1 MKPLNLKISAFG
13 PYKNE
18 IEIDFKKL
26 GNSGIFLITG
36 DTGAGKTTIFDSISF
51 ALFGEVS
58 GSNRQILSLRSDF
71 AIDETETFV
80 ELEFN
85 HKNKIYKIR
94 RNPPYEKAKKR
105 GEGTTKKTAEASLEF
120 DDTIISGTKNVD
132 SKIEEILGINA
143 KQFKQIAMLAQGEF
157 LKILFAESK
166 DRTEIFRRIFDTD
179 IYNQISKKLVEKT
192 KITRAELEHLK
203 SFFTINASNII
214 WNDES
219 LKEPIKEV
227 NELIIDETL
236 DKLQNEVQK
245 NKKEYN
251 RSDKEIKEQE
261 KQISKLEEEIRIQDD
276 KNKQIDLHNEL
287 LAQKRELE
295 EKKDEIKEKE
305 NLILKIQNIINK
317 VLPIEKRVK
326 EIKNE
331 ILQKQEL
338 LKSLEQNIIKGEEEE
353 KTSKNTIEIL
363 DKIKII
369 LQKYNELL
377 SQKVEYENNIKKVNE
392 VFKQIENKKHLEE
405 NCKKSEADWENIKK
419 YLSEKEIEFF
429 REQAGIL
436 AENLKENEPC
446 PVCGSTHHPNL
457 AQKTES
463 VLSKEKLDELRKI
476 EETSHNVLTDAIN
489 KVTEVNSKI
498 NILKSDFEKDIE
510 IEAYQ
515 KELKE
520 KFDKNEKDINEKYLE
535 INNYYNQITG
545 KNIKIDEFDYD
556 KFKDDVTNKIANKRE
571 QLLKNKT
578 LLEENQKYLVE
589 LENKQTAENKQYE
602 EALKELGF
610 ENEEEYKKTVYNE
623 KQLETLKKEIDE
635 YKKIVT
641 INNTKLEEIEK
652 VIKDYTKIDLTE
664 SKKSLD
670 ENKEKLDKTRKIL
683 MEQNKI
689 FGNNERILKELL
701 QNSSKLKSKIKEF
714 ILIEDLSK
722 TASGTIYGKRRI
734 EFEQFVQASY
744 FELVIAEAN
753 KRLLKMTDNRFVL
766 VRKESS
772 DKVSD
777 KIGLE
782 LEVIDNYS
790 GKKRD
795 VKSLSGGESFKAA
808 LSLALGLS
816 DVIQS
821 YSGGIVVDTMF
832 IDEGFGS
839 LDDESREQA
848 INTLNQLTDNNKLI
862 GIISHVTE
870 LKERIDKKIIIT
882 KSQEGSNINIE
893 L

>member
-36 DTGAGKTTIFDSISF
+36 DTGAGKTTIFDAISY

-58 GSNRQILSLRSDF
+58 GSNRQISSLRSDF
-71 AIDETETFV
+71 ANDETETFV

-105 GEGTTKKTAEASLEF
+105 GEGTTKKTADASIEF

-192 KITRAELEHLK
+192 KITRSELEQLK
-203 SFFTINASNII
+203 SIFTINVSNII
-214 WNDES
+214 WEDEH

-227 NELIIDETL
+227 NELIIDEIL
-236 DKLQNEVQK
+236 NKLQEEVQK
-245 NKKEYN
+245 NKKAYN
-251 RSDKEIKEQE
+251 SSDKEIKKQE
-261 KQISKLEEEIRIQDD
+261 KQISKLEEEIRIQED
-276 KNKQIDLHNEL
+276 KNKQIDLQNEL
-287 LAQKRELE
+287 LVQKRELE

-317 VLPIEKRVK
+317 VLPIEKRLK
-326 EIKNE
+326 EVKNE

-353 KTSKNTIEIL
+353 KSSKNIIEIL

-377 SQKVEYENNIKKVNE
+377 NQKIENENNIKKVNE
-392 VFKQIENKKHLEE
+392 VFKQIENKRHLEE
-405 NCKKSEADWENIKK
+405 NCKKLEADWENIKK

-436 AENLKENEPC
+436 AENLKENQPC

-476 EETSHNVLTDAIN
+476 EETSHNVFTDAIN

-498 NILKSDFEKDIE
+498 DILKSDFEKDIE

-515 KELKE
+515 KE
-520 KFDKNEKDINEKYLE
+520 
-535 INNYYNQITG
+535 
-545 KNIKIDEFDYD
+545 
-556 KFKDDVTNKIANKRE
+556 
-571 QLLKNKT
+571 
-578 LLEENQKYLVE
+578 
-589 LENKQTAENKQYE
+589 
-602 EALKELGF
+602 
-610 ENEEEYKKTVYNE
+610 
-623 KQLETLKKEIDE
+623 
-635 YKKIVT
+635 
-641 INNTKLEEIEK
+641 
-652 VIKDYTKIDLTE
+652 
-664 SKKSLD
+664 
-670 ENKEKLDKTRKIL
+670 
-683 MEQNKI
+683 
-689 FGNNERILKELL
+689 
-701 QNSSKLKSKIKEF
+701 
-714 ILIEDLSK
+714 
-722 TASGTIYGKRRI
+722 
-734 EFEQFVQASY
+734 
-744 FELVIAEAN
+744 
-753 KRLLKMTDNRFVL
+753 
-766 VRKESS
+766 
-772 DKVSD
+772 
-777 KIGLE
+777 
-782 LEVIDNYS
+782 
-790 GKKRD
+790 
-795 VKSLSGGESFKAA
+795 
-808 LSLALGLS
+808 
-816 DVIQS
+816 
-821 YSGGIVVDTMF
+821 
-832 IDEGFGS
+832 
-839 LDDESREQA
+839 
-848 INTLNQLTDNNKLI
+848 
-862 GIISHVTE
+862 
-870 LKERIDKKIIIT
+870 
-882 KSQEGSNINIE
+882 
-893 L
+893 

>member
-36 DTGAGKTTIFDSISF
+36 DTGAGKTTIFDAISY

-58 GSNRQILSLRSDF
+58 GSNRQISSLRSDF
-71 AIDETETFV
+71 ANDETETFV

-105 GEGTTKKTAEASLEF
+105 GEGTTKKTADASIEF

-192 KITRAELEHLK
+192 KITRAELEQLK
-203 SFFTINASNII
+203 SIFTINASNII
-214 WNDES
+214 WEDEH

-227 NELIIDETL
+227 NELIIDEIL
-236 DKLQNEVQK
+236 NKLQEEVQK
-245 NKKEYN
+245 NKKAYN
-251 RSDKEIKEQE
+251 SSDKEIKKQE
-261 KQISKLEEEIRIQDD
+261 KQISKLEEEIRIQED
-276 KNKQIDLHNEL
+276 KNKQIDLQNEL
-287 LAQKRELE
+287 LVQKRELE

-317 VLPIEKRVK
+317 VLPIEKRLK
-326 EIKNE
+326 EVKNE

-353 KTSKNTIEIL
+353 KVSKNTIEIL

-377 SQKVEYENNIKKVNE
+377 NQKIEYENNIKKVNE

-405 NCKKSEADWENIKK
+405 NCKKLEADWENIKK

-436 AENLKENEPC
+436 AENLKENQPC

-498 NILKSDFEKDIE
+498 DILKSDFEKDIE

-589 LENKQTAENKQYE
+589 LENKQIAENKQYE
-602 EALKELGF
+602 EALKNLGF

-670 ENKEKLDKTRKIL
+670 ENKEKLDKSRKIL

-714 ILIEDLSK
+714 IMIEDLSK
-722 TASGTIYGKRRI
+722 TASGTISGKRRI

>member
-36 DTGAGKTTIFDSISF
+36 DTGAGKTTIFDAISY

-58 GSNRQILSLRSDF
+58 GSNRQISSLRSDF
-71 AIDETETFV
+71 ANDETETFV

-105 GEGTTKKTAEASLEF
+105 GEGTTKKTADASIEF

-192 KITRAELEHLK
+192 KITRAELEQLK
-203 SFFTINASNII
+203 SIFTINASNII
-214 WNDES
+214 WEDEH
-219 LKEPIKEV
+219 LKEPIKEI
-227 NELIIDETL
+227 NELIIDEIL
-236 DKLQNEVQK
+236 NKLQEEVQK
-245 NKKEYN
+245 NKKAYN
-251 RSDKEIKEQE
+251 SSDKEIKKQE

-276 KNKQIDLHNEL
+276 KNKQIDLQNEL
-287 LAQKRELE
+287 LVQKRELE

-317 VLPIEKRVK
+317 VLPIEKRLK
-326 EIKNE
+326 EVKNE

-338 LKSLEQNIIKGEEEE
+338 FKSLEQNIIKGEEEE
-353 KTSKNTIEIL
+353 KASKNTIEIL

-405 NCKKSEADWENIKK
+405 NCKKLEADWENIKK

-436 AENLKENEPC
+436 AENLKENQPC

-476 EETSHNVLTDAIN
+476 EETSHNVFTDAIN

-498 NILKSDFEKDIE
+498 DILKSDFEKDIE

-589 LENKQTAENKQYE
+589 LENKQIAENKQYE
-602 EALKELGF
+602 EALKNLGF

-670 ENKEKLDKTRKIL
+670 ENREKLDKSRKIL

-689 FGNNERILKELL
+689 FGNNERILKELV

-714 ILIEDLSK
+714 IMIEDLSK
-722 TASGTIYGKRRI
+722 TASGTISGKRRI